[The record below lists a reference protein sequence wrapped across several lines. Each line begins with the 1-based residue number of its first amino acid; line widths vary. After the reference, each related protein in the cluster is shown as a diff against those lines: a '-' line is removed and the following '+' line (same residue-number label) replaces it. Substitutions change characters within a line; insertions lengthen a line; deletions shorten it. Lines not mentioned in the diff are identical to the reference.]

1 MRTPGGLPGPA
12 AHLGLTASHR
22 PRMGTD
28 PVLERKERC
37 RFRVAL
43 RADFSGKPEKSLLE
57 QKFELFGG
65 PGREP
70 WRGAGRSPA
79 KKILGK
85 RVCVRPKSSVFKVQC
100 GSKLSASPS
109 SYTQGPG
116 SPGATQCCP
125 IHEIQ
130 YLYGAAQTHPSRFS
144 IVMDPPNLLHG
155 LSPSPLSSSS
165 AVLSCFLKISG
176 IHVAKRDFDIIVF
189 LATFFAP
196 AGRPRAAPL
205 TARSAAYADGTVRS
219 EQPKYCTFG
228 LHQDDK
234 KPL

>member
-125 IHEIQ
+125 IRTKSSIFTERLKHTLPDSVSLWIRPTSSMDCH
-130 YLYGAAQTHPSRFS
+130 LHPFR
-144 IVMDPPNLLHG
+144 
-155 LSPSPLSSSS
+155 
-165 AVLSCFLKISG
+165 AVLLS
-176 IHVAKRDFDIIVF
+176 
-189 LATFFAP
+189 
-196 AGRPRAAPL
+196 
-205 TARSAAYADGTVRS
+205 
-219 EQPKYCTFG
+219 
-228 LHQDDK
+228 
-234 KPL
+234 